1 MNFVNSL
8 VEAIKHH
15 EVSLRKSRIEML
27 EIAEQRRNALEK
39 DNQELLLGGRDGSI
53 SLINIFLFS
62 VPQCLCQGDSSLA

>member
-53 SLINIFLFS
+53 SLINNDKYISFLS
-62 VPQCLCQGDSSLA
+62 PTMLVSR